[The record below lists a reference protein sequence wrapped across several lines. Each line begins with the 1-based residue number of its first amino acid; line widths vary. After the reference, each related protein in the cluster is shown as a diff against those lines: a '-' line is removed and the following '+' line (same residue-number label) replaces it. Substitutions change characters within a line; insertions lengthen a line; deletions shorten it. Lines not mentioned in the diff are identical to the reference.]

1 MILLLMFVGIILS
14 IIKANEWIVIPTSC
28 IVFCWVVSFL
38 SWMIYSYGKGV
49 GEEIMNKNNKI
60 NDENRMEGKKK

>member
-28 IVFCWVVSFL
+28 IVFCWVVSFFIL
-38 SWMIYSYGKGV
+38 DDLFLWQRCWRRDY
-49 GEEIMNKNNKI
+49 EEK
-60 NDENRMEGKKK
+60 